1 MLCENT
7 FCVYYFKGEC
17 LKSEEITLNN
27 KGMCREFIQI
37 EIEDQELER
46 RRIKTLENFARVHK
60 YQHDLEKR
68 QIREIVANIKAKQKE
83 RNKTNS

>member
-27 KGMCREFIQI
+27 KG
-37 EIEDQELER
+37 
-46 RRIKTLENFARVHK
+46 NP
-60 YQHDLEKR
+60 
-68 QIREIVANIKAKQKE
+68 
-83 RNKTNS
+83 TNASLVRGRCQR